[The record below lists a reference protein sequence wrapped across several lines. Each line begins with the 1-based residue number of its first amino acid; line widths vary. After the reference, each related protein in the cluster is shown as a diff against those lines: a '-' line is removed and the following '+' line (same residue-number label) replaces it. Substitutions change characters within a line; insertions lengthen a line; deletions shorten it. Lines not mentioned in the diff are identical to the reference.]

1 MDLMVTIAAAA
12 GVVAVLAGFVMV
24 NIAKSVDETNM
35 GFGVA
40 FIGLLV
46 VALCFILASIP
57 Q

>member
-1 MDLMVTIAAAA
+1 MDRIVTIAAGA

-40 FIGLLV
+40 FTGLLV
-46 VALCFILASIP
+46 VAMCFILASISS
-57 Q
+57 